1 MPKNNQCCIYMVPKK
16 LRKVKEE
23 AYTSQGNNPW
33 LEDILSKLRLE
44 EENEN
49 DYILSKQWLEEENE
63 NDYILSKQWL
73 EEGIKHDLRLLE
85 NQPPLFILD
94 DLYSRGGDK
103 DFITRSPQFQGII
116 H

>member
-1 MPKNNQCCIYMVPKK
+1 MVPKK

-33 LEDILSKLRLE
+33 LEDILSKLR
-44 EENEN
+44 
-49 DYILSKQWLEEENE
+49 LEEENE